1 MKPFKEF
8 KTELPSN
15 RKFGFFFTVVFLVAF
30 TYFYMKA
37 NATGIYTF
45 GGLAI
50 IFLLI
55 TIIKAEILLPLNKL
69 WMSLGHL
76 IGMFVS
82 PVVLGFIFFGI
93 FTPIGFMIRIFG
105 RDELQLKFQE
115 KRSYWIKR
123 ETPLEPNYFK
133 NQF

>member
-1 MKPFKEF
+1 MKPIKEF

-15 RKFGFFFTVVFLVAF
+15 RKFGFFFTAVFLVASA
-30 TYFYMKA
+30 YFYMKT
-37 NATGIYTF
+37 NTIGLYTF

-76 IGMFVS
+76 IGLFVS
-82 PVVLGFIFFGI
+82 PIVLGLIFFGI
-93 FTPIGFMIRIFG
+93 FTPIGFVMRLFG
-105 RDELQLKFQE
+105 RDELRLKFKE

-123 ETPLEPNYFK
+123 EIAQEFHSFK